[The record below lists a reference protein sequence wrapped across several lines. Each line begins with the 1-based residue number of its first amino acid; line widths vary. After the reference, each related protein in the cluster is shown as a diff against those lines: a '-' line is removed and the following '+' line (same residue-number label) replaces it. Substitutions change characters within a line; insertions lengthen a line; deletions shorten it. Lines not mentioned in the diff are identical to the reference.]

1 MVCWSTV
8 VIRSLIIHGSVR
20 GSVYMILWDD
30 PIDAFIWPGLP
41 LLGEVGGG
49 EGGGGQRTAPVTA
62 ELGIKSTW
70 RASPEEEESGLV
82 DEFGRQEKSKVGSGD
97 VLFKFI
103 IQPLV

>member
-30 PIDAFIWPGLP
+30 PIDALIWPGLP
-41 LLGEVGGG
+41 LLGELGG
-49 EGGGGQRTAPVTA
+49 GGGGQRTALVTA
-62 ELGIKSTW
+62 ELEIKSTW

-82 DEFGRQEKSKVGSGD
+82 DEFGRQRRARWPVAMFCLGLLYSHSYD
-97 VLFKFI
+97 S
-103 IQPLV
+103 